1 MLVNSAGQ
9 RHFGFTLVARCAWAD
24 GKTEKKIQPDFSVSR
39 KLSGNIA
46 RFRVACKAG

>member
-24 GKTEKKIQPDFSVSR
+24 GKTEKKKFNLVLQ
-39 KLSGNIA
+39 
-46 RFRVACKAG
+46 FRIN